1 MIINSPMVIVFA
13 QFETIVSF
21 LGVFYCYPGKQL
33 LLGSTKVPLNIPT
46 AFLSCNNY
54 NNYVL
59 EQKNK
64 NQNIWKLVLLYS
76 WAWNMVKDVSPFFKA
91 NSSLVRNIFR
101 FPVVSVFNT
110 SATPLITI
118 CRYSNLIFVH
128 VCYVVTIYM
137 RCFLNCWTL

>member
-1 MIINSPMVIVFA
+1 MVIVFA

-59 EQKNK
+59 EQKHK
-64 NQNIWKLVLLYS
+64 NQNI
-76 WAWNMVKDVSPFFKA
+76 
-91 NSSLVRNIFR
+91 
-101 FPVVSVFNT
+101 
-110 SATPLITI
+110 
-118 CRYSNLIFVH
+118 
-128 VCYVVTIYM
+128 
-137 RCFLNCWTL
+137 